1 MFNFVVLKKG
11 TIIVYPNPFTDF
23 IHIDLPASAD
33 NCEIRVFDL
42 MGKLIYSKKTH
53 SNNTPLNLSQ
63 LVSGTYLIQIQT
75 KQNIFSKRIV
85 KN

>member
-1 MFNFVVLKKG
+1 
-11 TIIVYPNPFTDF
+11 
-23 IHIDLPASAD
+23 
-33 NCEIRVFDL
+33 
-42 MGKLIYSKKTH
+42 MGKLIYSNKTH